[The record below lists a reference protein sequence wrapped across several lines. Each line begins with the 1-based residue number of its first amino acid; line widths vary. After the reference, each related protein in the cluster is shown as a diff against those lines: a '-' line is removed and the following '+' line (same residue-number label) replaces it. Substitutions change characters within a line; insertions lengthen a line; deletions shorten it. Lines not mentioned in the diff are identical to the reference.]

1 MNAKKLIAA
10 VTVFAAAGAA
20 FAADNTEYVDFS
32 KVATTKT
39 RAEVRAE
46 LEQAYAQGLLNRNT
60 EVPEVTRVA
69 STRSRDEVRK
79 EAIQAAKNDQS
90 HSLYFGS

>member
-1 MNAKKLIAA
+1 MNTKKLIAA
-10 VTVFAAAGAA
+10 VVAFAAAGSV

-32 KVATTKT
+32 NVTTTRT

-46 LEQAYAQGLLNRNT
+46 LEQAYAQGQLNTNT

-79 EAIQAAKNDQS
+79 EAILAARNGQVE
-90 HSLYFGS
+90 SLYFGS